1 MVFVLYQAIASI
13 VTVSTI
19 FMEFF
24 VNLINVLKILA
35 KMVQFVNLSAIL
47 LNVNADL
54 DILVKTVIKRS
65 VQNTTT
71 VPVKMME
78 NVWLL
83 KERICKV
90 VKN

>member
-54 DILVKTVIKRS
+54 DILVKNVIKRS